1 MVILC
6 IPGEV
11 PSHRLRRMRTASLA
25 GQVAIVTGAS
35 SGIGRAVARE
45 LVGAGAHVVLAARR
59 PAELEAATA
68 ELADRP
74 GSAIAVPTDVA
85 DERAIERLVARAIG
99 AFGRLDI
106 LVNAAGI
113 GGFGL
118 VHKLDAALLDRVWAV
133 NVRGAILMAKHVV
146 PILAGQGH
154 GAIVNI
160 GSVSSKRGWAQGTPY
175 VASKFALR
183 GFTECLRQEMR
194 ESGVRVV
201 LVCPDLTAT
210 GFFAASGVAL
220 SGREAMLEAEEVA
233 ATVRFAL
240 ELPPG
245 ADLAELD
252 LLPAKRPAQATP
264 PGANG

>member
-1 MVILC
+1 M
-6 IPGEV
+6 
-11 PSHRLRRMRTASLA
+11 PSASLA

-35 SGIGRAVARE
+35 SGIGQAIAAE
-45 LVGAGAHVVLAARR
+45 LASAGAHVVLAARR
-59 PAELEAATA
+59 RAELETAAA
-68 ELADRP
+68 ELAHLS

-85 DERAIERLVARAIG
+85 DEGAIERLVARAIG

-113 GGFGL
+113 GGFGP

-133 NVRGAILMAKHVV
+133 NVRGAILAAKHVV
-146 PILAGQGH
+146 PILAAQGH

-160 GSVSSKRGWAQGTPY
+160 GSVSSKRGWPQGTPY

-194 ESGVRVV
+194 ESGVRVA

-220 SGREAMLEAEEVA
+220 SGREAMLEAGEVA

-245 ADLAELD
+245 ADLTELD
-252 LLPAKRPAQATP
+252 LFPAKRSTPAP
-264 PGANG
+264 LPGAKR

>member
-1 MVILC
+1 M
-6 IPGEV
+6 
-11 PSHRLRRMRTASLA
+11 
-25 GQVAIVTGAS
+25 
-35 SGIGRAVARE
+35 
-45 LVGAGAHVVLAARR
+45 
-59 PAELEAATA
+59 
-68 ELADRP
+68 
-74 GSAIAVPTDVA
+74 PTDVA
-85 DERAIERLVARAIG
+85 DESAIERLVARAIG

-133 NVRGAILMAKHVV
+133 NVRGAILAAKHVV
-146 PILAGQGH
+146 PILAAQGH

-160 GSVSSKRGWAQGTPY
+160 GSVSSKRGWPQGTPY

-194 ESGVRVV
+194 DSGVRVV

-245 ADLAELD
+245 ADLTELD
-252 LLPAKRPAQATP
+252 LFPAKRPARAAP
-264 PGANG
+264 PGAKP

>member
-1 MVILC
+1 MQ
-6 IPGEV
+6 
-11 PSHRLRRMRTASLA
+11 SASLA

-35 SGIGRAVARE
+35 SGIGRAIAAE
-45 LVGAGAHVVLAARR
+45 LLSAGAHVVLAARR
-59 PAELEAATA
+59 AAELEAVVA
-68 ELADRP
+68 ELAGPP
-74 GSAIAVPTDVA
+74 GSAIAAIAVPTDVA
-85 DERAIERLVARAIG
+85 DESAIERLVARAIG

-106 LVNAAGI
+106 LINAAGI

-133 NVRGAILMAKHVV
+133 NVRGAILAAKHVV
-146 PILAGQGH
+146 PILAAQGH

-160 GSVSSKRGWAQGTPY
+160 GSVSSKRGWPQGTPY

-183 GFTECLRQEMR
+183 GFTECLRMEMR

-245 ADLAELD
+245 ADLTELD
-252 LLPAKRPAQATP
+252 LFPAKRPARAAP
-264 PGANG
+264 PGAAPPGTQR

>member
-1 MVILC
+1 M
-6 IPGEV
+6 P
-11 PSHRLRRMRTASLA
+11 TASLA

-35 SGIGRAVARE
+35 SGIGRAVATE

-59 PAELEAATA
+59 RAELEQAVA
-68 ELADRP
+68 ELETVQAQLAGR
-74 GSAIAVPTDVA
+74 ALAVPTDVA
-85 DERAIERLVARAIG
+85 DERAIERLVAHAIG

-160 GSVSSKRGWAQGTPY
+160 GSVSSKRGWPQGTPY

-240 ELPPG
+240 ELPKG

-252 LLPAKRPAQATP
+252 LLPAKRPAPATP
-264 PGANG
+264 PGARG